1 MCRQSLGAQEQEE
14 EEHEHEQEGSNE
26 DTGSTSSESESD
38 EVPILMLSN
47 RSTCPAGSP
56 VPACGKG
63 LVWEAGYVDQP
74 L

>member
-1 MCRQSLGAQEQEE
+1 MCRQTLGAQEEQEE
-14 EEHEHEQEGSNE
+14 EEEQEGSNE
-26 DTGSTSSESESD
+26 ETGSTSGENESD

-47 RSTCPAGSP
+47 RLTCPAGSR

-63 LVWEAGYVDQP
+63 LVEEAGYVDQP